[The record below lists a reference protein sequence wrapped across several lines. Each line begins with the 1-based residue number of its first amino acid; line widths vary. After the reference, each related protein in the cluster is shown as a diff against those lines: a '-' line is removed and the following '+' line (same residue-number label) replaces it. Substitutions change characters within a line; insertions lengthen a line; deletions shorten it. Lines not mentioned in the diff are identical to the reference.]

1 MTVIAEPIVLEDHER
16 HLVLYAK
23 GHYGK
28 SRYLVEDLKKIFARF
43 FCIES
48 GFLSDQDVYAR
59 VLEVFLKVT
68 SVRSQHWFWERIFC
82 ENGKQYRSITPL
94 DMIDRLLGKIAICQV
109 QDRDNVL
116 IELCNPDYTILPE
129 PV

>member
-1 MTVIAEPIVLEDHER
+1 MSVVAEPVVLEDHER

-23 GHYGK
+23 GHYRK
-28 SRYLVEDLKKIFARF
+28 SRYVLDDLRKIFVML

-48 GFLSDQDVYAR
+48 RFLSDQDVYAR

>member
-1 MTVIAEPIVLEDHER
+1 MPVVADPIVLEDYER

-23 GHYGK
+23 EHYRK
-28 SRYLVEDLKKIFARF
+28 SRYVLEDLKKIFARF
-43 FCIES
+43 LCIES
-48 GFLSDQDVYAR
+48 RFLSDQDVYAR

-68 SVRSQHWFWERIFC
+68 SVGSQHLFWERLFC

-109 QDRDNVL
+109 RDGDNVL
-116 IELCNPDYTILPE
+116 IELGDPDYTILPE

>member
-1 MTVIAEPIVLEDHER
+1 MPVMAEPVVLEDNER

-23 GHYGK
+23 GHYRK
-28 SRYLVEDLKKIFARF
+28 SRYVLEDLKKIFARF

-48 GFLSDQDVYAR
+48 RFLSDQDVYAR

-68 SVRSQHWFWERIFC
+68 SVGSQHLFWERLFY

-94 DMIDRLLGKIAICQV
+94 GMIDRLLGKIAICKV
-109 QDRDNVL
+109 WEDGTAL
-116 IELCNPDYTILPE
+116 IELGEPDYTILPE
-129 PV
+129 PA